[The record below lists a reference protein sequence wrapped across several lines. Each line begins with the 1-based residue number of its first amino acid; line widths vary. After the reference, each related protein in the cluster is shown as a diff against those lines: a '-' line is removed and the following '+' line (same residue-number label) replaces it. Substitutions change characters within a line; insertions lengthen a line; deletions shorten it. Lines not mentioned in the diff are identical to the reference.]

1 MPTKH
6 SGSILL
12 IELCPAGEGQL
23 GRQAVLAPHVCRFYA
38 GEMLMGLLAL
48 SAALAA
54 LASATRWSFAVFL
67 ALQGALAWAWTL
79 TLRVRVNMH
88 LL

>member
-1 MPTKH
+1 MQNAEKDAH
-6 SGSILL
+6 LA
-12 IELCPAGEGQL
+12 CKCKRA
-23 GRQAVLAPHVCRFYA
+23 RQAALAPRACRFYA

-67 ALQGALAWAWTL
+67 ALQGARARGGTL
-79 TLRVRVNMH
+79 PPFDQ
-88 LL
+88 